1 MGVVAAREQR
11 LRHGLYRRVAL
22 EVALDAA
29 EPGTVRSRRTDLTFI
44 LVPIQDKQ
52 ARLAMEFSP
61 GCWG

>member
-29 EPGTVRSRRTDLTFI
+29 EPGTVRSRRTDLT
-44 LVPIQDKQ
+44 VYSRAYSSQ
-52 ARLAMEFSP
+52 AS
-61 GCWG
+61 